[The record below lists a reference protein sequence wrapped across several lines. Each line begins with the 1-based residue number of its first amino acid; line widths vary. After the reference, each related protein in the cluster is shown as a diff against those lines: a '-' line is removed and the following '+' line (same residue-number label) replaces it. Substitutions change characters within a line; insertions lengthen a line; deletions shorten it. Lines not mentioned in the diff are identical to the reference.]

1 MTIENLKDLVVGE
14 LGCKYIFEEKV
25 FEAKNFT
32 VYIATQIE
40 DKMVYNRFILI
51 KHLSNEEPSIHI
63 WDKKICVDATK
74 MDIAKELTEAIQ
86 SGFVNE
92 D

>member
-1 MTIENLKDLVVGE
+1 MTIENLNDLVVGE
-14 LGCKYIFEEKV
+14 LGCKYVLEEKV

-32 VYIATQIE
+32 VYIATPIE
-40 DKMVYNRFILI
+40 NKMAYNRFILI
-51 KHLSNEEPSIHI
+51 KHLSNEEPSVHI
-63 WDKKICVDATK
+63 WAKKICVEATK

-86 SGFVNE
+86 SGFVNK